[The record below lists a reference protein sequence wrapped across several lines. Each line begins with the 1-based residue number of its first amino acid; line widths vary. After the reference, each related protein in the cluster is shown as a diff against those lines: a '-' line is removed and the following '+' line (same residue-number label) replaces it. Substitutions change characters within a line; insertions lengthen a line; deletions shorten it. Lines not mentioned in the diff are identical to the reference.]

1 MKASP
6 ACSYVKGGGAVAS
19 SVETMSPGTRNIVCP
34 INISKG
40 ARTITYTCQVAP
52 LVYGTL

>member
-19 SVETMSPGTRNIVCP
+19 SVETMSPGTRNIVSP
-34 INISKG
+34 K
-40 ARTITYTCQVAP
+40 YF
-52 LVYGTL
+52 